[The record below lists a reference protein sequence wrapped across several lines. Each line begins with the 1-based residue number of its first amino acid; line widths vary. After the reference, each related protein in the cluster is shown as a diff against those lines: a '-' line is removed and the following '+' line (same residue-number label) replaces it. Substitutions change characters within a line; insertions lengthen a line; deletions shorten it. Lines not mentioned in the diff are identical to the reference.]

1 MQSQILPAC
10 ISVTH
15 RALLALVIAAAITAC
30 GKDTASPTTAAA
42 ATGPA
47 ANPAP
52 ATPALNYAD
61 VIYRNAHIYTEDP
74 GQPWAEALAVKG
86 GKLLVVGTAADVQAV
101 AGPATRTVDL
111 EGRMVMPGIIDTH
124 VHPMEAGRTELLE
137 CGFPFSLTME
147 QVLKRVQECAAAKQK
162 GEWVRGGQWSAVLLG
177 AEQPPHKS
185 LLDAIIPD
193 QPVFLM
199 DSTVHNAWLNSKALE
214 VLGIT
219 RDTPDPNG
227 GTIVHDAKTGE
238 PTGILLDKA
247 AYEAMQ
253 HLPLYLPQQNEDAVL
268 WSIAQL
274 NAVGVTAMKDAQ
286 ADRYTI
292 NAYSAAEQR
301 GVLTMRVAAS
311 LPWKNSF
318 TETPEQQ
325 QEDIATRGKLQSNL
339 VNNSFA
345 KIFLDGI
352 PPTRTAAFLEPYLAD
367 ATHPNPDNGKLN
379 FTPEELAADVTALDA
394 QGLTIKIHATGD
406 RSVRV
411 ALDAF
416 AAARKA
422 SGKMDL
428 RHEVAH
434 AAAISDADLPRFAE
448 LNVTAEMSPI
458 MWYPSALVAS
468 MDSMVGKDR
477 LQTWWPIRAL
487 LESGA
492 RVTYGSDWPSVVPSP
507 SPWPGIEA
515 MVTRADPY
523 GVYPGV
529 QGVDQGIDLT
539 QALRIFTLAGAEALY
554 LEAETGSLA
563 QGKEADFI
571 VLDRQ
576 LFDIP
581 PEQIGETQVLLTVF
595 GGKEIYRAP

>member
-1 MQSQILPAC
+1 MRTQILPGC
-10 ISVTH
+10 FSVTH
-15 RALLALVIAAAITAC
+15 RALLALITAAAITAC
-30 GKDTASPTTAAA
+30 DKDTASPTTAAA
-42 ATGPA
+42 ETAPA
-47 ANPAP
+47 ATPAP
-52 ATPALNYAD
+52 AIPAPHYAD
-61 VIYRNAHIYTEDP
+61 VIYRNAHIYTLDP
-74 GQPWAEALAVKG
+74 GHPWAEALAVKD
-86 GKLLVVGTAADVQAV
+86 GKLLVVGTATAVQAV

-147 QVLKRVQECAAAKQK
+147 QILKRVQECAAAKGK
-162 GEWVRGGQWSAVLLG
+162 GEWVRGGQWSAELLG

-214 VLGIT
+214 LLGIT

-227 GTIVHDAKTGE
+227 GTIVHDANTGE
-238 PTGILLDKA
+238 PSGILLDKA

-253 HLPLYLPQQNEDAVL
+253 RLPLYSPQQNEDAVL
-268 WSIAQL
+268 WSIAKL
-274 NAVGVTAMKDAQ
+274 NALGVTAMKDAQ

-292 NAYSAAEQR
+292 NAYSAAEQK

-325 QEDIATRGKLQSNL
+325 QEDIANRGKLQSKL
-339 VNNSFA
+339 VNNNFA

-367 ATHPNPDNGKLN
+367 ASHPNPDTGKLN

-458 MWYPSALVAS
+458 MWYPSPLITF
-468 MDSMVGKDR
+468 MDSMVGNDR
-477 LQTWWPIRAL
+477 LQKWWPIRAL

-492 RVTYGSDWPSVVPSP
+492 RVTYGSDWPSVVPTP
-507 SPWPGIEA
+507 SPWPGVEA

-523 GVYPGV
+523 GVNPGV
-529 QGVDQGIDLT
+529 QGVDQGIELA

-563 QGKEADFI
+563 PGKEADFI

-581 PEQIGETQVLLTVF
+581 PDQIGETRVLLTVL

>member
-1 MQSQILPAC
+1 MQTRILPAC
-10 ISVTH
+10 ISVAH
-15 RALLALVIAAAITAC
+15 QALLALLTAVAITAC
-30 GKDTASPTTAAA
+30 DRDTASPTTAAA
-42 ATGPA
+42 ATAPA
-47 ANPAP
+47 SSPAP
-52 ATPALNYAD
+52 ATPAPHYAD

-74 GQPWAEALAVKG
+74 GQPWAEALAVKD
-86 GKLLVVGTAADVQAV
+86 GKLLAVGTVADVEAV

-124 VHPMEAGRTELLE
+124 VHPMDAGRKELLE

-147 QVLKRVQECAAAKQK
+147 QVLKRVQECAAAKPK
-162 GEWVRGGQWSAVLLG
+162 GEWVRGGQWSAELLG
-177 AEQPPHKS
+177 AEKPPHKS

-199 DSTVHNAWLNSKALE
+199 DSTVHNAWLNSRALE

-247 AYEAMQ
+247 AYQAMQ
-253 HLPLYLPQQNEDAVL
+253 SLPAYSPQQSEDAVL

-286 ADRYTI
+286 ADRYTVS
-292 NAYSAAEQR
+292 AYSAAEQQ
-301 GVLTMRVAAS
+301 GALTMRVAAS
-311 LPWKNSF
+311 LPWKNSW
-318 TETPEQQ
+318 TETREQ
-325 QEDIATRGKLQSNL
+325 ELENIANRNKLQSQL
-339 VNNSFA
+339 VKNNFV
-345 KIFLDGI
+345 KMFLDGI

-434 AAAISDADLPRFAE
+434 AAAISEADLPRFAE

-458 MWYPSALVAS
+458 MWYPSGLVAS

-563 QGKEADFI
+563 PGKEADFI

-581 PEQIGETQVLLTVF
+581 PDQIGETQVLLTVL

>member
-1 MQSQILPAC
+1 MQMR
-10 ISVTH
+10 ISPDCNSVF
-15 RALLALVIAAAITAC
+15 RRAVLALLTVLGVTACNKGTEPPSQAAAPTAV
-30 GKDTASPTTAAA
+30 AAA
-42 ATGPA
+42 E
-47 ANPAP
+47 
-52 ATPALNYAD
+52 YAD
-61 VIYRNAHIYTEDP
+61 VIYRNAHIYTQDP
-74 GQPWAEALAVKG
+74 GQPWAEAMAVKD
-86 GKLLVVGTAADVQAV
+86 GKLLVVGAAADVEAV
-101 AGPATRTVDL
+101 SGPDTRMVDL
-111 EGRMVMPGIIDTH
+111 QGRMVMPGIIDTH
-124 VHPMEAGRTELLE
+124 VHPMEAGRTEILE
-137 CGFPFSLTME
+137 CGFPFSLTLE
-147 QVLKRVQECAAAKQK
+147 QVLQRVQECAAAKPG
-162 GEWVRGGQWSAVLLG
+162 GEWVRGGQWSAELLG
-177 AEQPPHKS
+177 TENPPNKS

-193 QPVFLM
+193 QPVFLI
-199 DSTVHNAWLNSKALE
+199 DSTVHIGWLNSKALE

-238 PTGILLDKA
+238 PSGILFDKA

-253 HLPLYLPQQNEDAVL
+253 HLPLYSPQQNEEAVL
-268 WSIAQL
+268 WSIAKL
-274 NAVGVTAMKDAQ
+274 NSVGVTAMKDAQ
-286 ADRYTI
+286 ADRYTV

-325 QEDIATRGKLQSNL
+325 QEDIATRGKLQSKL
-339 VNNSFA
+339 VNNNFA

-352 PPTRTAAFLEPYLAD
+352 PPARTAAFLEPYLAD

-394 QGLTIKIHATGD
+394 QGLTIKIHSTGD
-406 RSVRV
+406 RAVRV

-416 AAARKA
+416 EAARKA

-458 MWYPSALVAS
+458 MWYPSPLIFS
-468 MDSMVGKDR
+468 MYSMVGEER
-477 LQTWWPIRAL
+477 LQKWWPIRKL

-492 RVTYGSDWPSVVPSP
+492 RVTYGSDWPAVSPSP

-523 GVYPGV
+523 GVTPGV
-529 QGVDQGIDLT
+529 QGGDQAIELA
-539 QALRIFTLAGAEALY
+539 QALRIFTLAGAEAMY
-554 LEAETGSLA
+554 LETKIGSLEK
-563 QGKEADFI
+563 GKLADFI

-581 PEQIGETQVLLTVF
+581 PDQIGDTQVLLTVF
-595 GGKEIYRAP
+595 DGKEIYRAQ